1 MTRPGHASVPAL
13 VTPGHGGDDGAVT
26 APAEPSDAPFDL
38 ADAVDSAS
46 TEERGS
52 FTHGVCRV
60 CGWTGPGRRSRERAR
75 DDVAAHGDGN
85 CPV

>member
-1 MTRPGHASVPAL
+1 MPAL
-13 VTPGHGGDDGAVT
+13 VTPGQGSDDGAVT
-26 APAEPSDAPFDL
+26 APAEPSDAPVDL
-38 ADAVDSAS
+38 AEAVDSAS

-75 DDVAAHGDGN
+75 DDVGDHRAGD